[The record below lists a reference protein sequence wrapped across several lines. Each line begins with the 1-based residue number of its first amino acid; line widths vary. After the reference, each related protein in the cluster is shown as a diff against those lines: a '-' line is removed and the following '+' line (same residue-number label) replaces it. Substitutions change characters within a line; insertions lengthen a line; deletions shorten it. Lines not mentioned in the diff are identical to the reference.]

1 MPSSPEPA
9 ETSPSTPTGSNTEVV
24 PKARRR
30 FFTAAEKLRIVE
42 AADGLGRGEIG
53 ALLRREGLYSS
64 LLVDWRRLRD
74 AGQLSGEPVRRRGP
88 RPDPQAAELKRQQQE
103 IARLQRQLARAEAI
117 IEAQKKIAEL
127 LGTEPPTPPD
137 EQP

>member
-1 MPSSPEPA
+1 MPSSTEMPE
-9 ETSPSTPTGSNTEVV
+9 TPPPTAGASTEVV

-127 LGTEPPTPPD
+127 LGTEAPTEPD
-137 EQP
+137 DEA

>member
-1 MPSSPEPA
+1 M
-9 ETSPSTPTGSNTEVV
+9 V

-42 AADGLGRGEIG
+42 AADGLGRGESG

-88 RPDPQAAELKRQQQE
+88 RPAPQAAELKRQQQE
-103 IARLQRQLARAEAI
+103 SARLQRQLARAEAI

-127 LGTEPPTPPD
+127 LGTEPPTAPD
-137 EQP
+137 EQA